1 MRLRAG
7 GGLGPGVVINRQGFL
22 NLPLYAN
29 TPCDKKK
36 YKTKSL

>member
-1 MRLRAG
+1 MRLREG